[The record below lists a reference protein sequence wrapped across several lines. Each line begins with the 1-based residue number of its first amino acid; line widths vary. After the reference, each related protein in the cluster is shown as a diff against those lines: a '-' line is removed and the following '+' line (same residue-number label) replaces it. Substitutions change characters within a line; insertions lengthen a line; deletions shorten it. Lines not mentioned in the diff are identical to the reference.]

1 MRVLYGGVKKSIFF
15 AANQNTF
22 INFAKN
28 RRLMEFTAKMIAD
41 YLHGVVEGD
50 ENAAVSALAKIEE
63 AKSGELSFLSN
74 PKYTPYIYTTQASI
88 VLVNKDFKPEQPLN
102 TTLIRVENS
111 YDCLAQLLTLY
122 QQSKPQPQGVEQPSF
137 VAEGVELPEQVYIGA
152 FTYIG
157 KGVKMGKNFKAY
169 PQVYVGKNVKIGDNV
184 TLYPGVK
191 IYSDCVLGNNITLH
205 SGVVIGG
212 DGFGFAPE
220 KDGTYT
226 KIPQIGNVI
235 IEDNVEI
242 GANTTVD
249 RATMGSTIIRK
260 GAKLDNLI
268 QVAHNCVV
276 GSNTVMAAQCGIAGS
291 TKIGAN
297 CMIGGQVGFAGHIT
311 VADGAK
317 IGAQSGIDAAI
328 TDTSTYYLG
337 APAIPLKSFYKS
349 HIIFKKLPDLDR
361 QVYELQKQIKELQE
375 KLK

>member
-1 MRVLYGGVKKSIFF
+1 
-15 AANQNTF
+15 
-22 INFAKN
+22 
-28 RRLMEFTAKMIAD
+28 MEFTAKMIAD
-41 YLHGVVEGD
+41 YLHGEVEGD
-50 ENAAVSALAKIEE
+50 ENASVSALAKIEE

-88 VLVNKDFKPEQPLN
+88 VLVNKDFKPEQPVKA
-102 TTLIRVENS
+102 TLVRVENS

-137 VAEGVELPEQVYIGA
+137 VAEGVDLPEQVYIGA

-157 KGVKMGKNFKAY
+157 KGVKIGKNFKAY

-205 SGVVIGG
+205 SGVVVGG

-235 IEDNVEI
+235 IEDNVEV
-242 GANTTVD
+242 GANTTID
-249 RATMGSTIIRK
+249 RATMGSTVIHK

-268 QVAHNCVV
+268 QVAHNCHV

-328 TDTSTYYLG
+328 TDTSTYYFG

>member
-1 MRVLYGGVKKSIFF
+1 
-15 AANQNTF
+15 
-22 INFAKN
+22 
-28 RRLMEFTAKMIAD
+28 MEFTAKMIAD
-41 YLHGVVEGD
+41 YLHGEVEGD
-50 ENAAVSALAKIEE
+50 ENASVSALAKIEE

-88 VLVNKDFKPEQPLN
+88 VLVNKDFKPEQPVKA
-102 TTLIRVENS
+102 TLVRVENS

-137 VAEGVELPEQVYIGA
+137 VAEGVDLPEQVYIGA

-157 KGVKMGKNFKAY
+157 KGVKIGKNFKAY

-205 SGVVIGG
+205 SGVVVGG

-235 IEDNVEI
+235 IEDNVEV
-242 GANTTVD
+242 GANTTID
-249 RATMGSTIIRK
+249 RATMGSTVIHK

-268 QVAHNCVV
+268 QVAHNCHV